1 VFVALLVGFA
11 PLVVFCLFAHL
22 SLHLALWLAFATAFS
37 FAIRA
42 FLDTG
47 RLRLFDTANTV
58 LFGLLALYVAFIQP
72 GLELSWVGL
81 ILEIGLLVMAL
92 GSVATRRPFTTEYAV
107 ALILPEHW
115 RAPRFLR
122 ANYWLSWVW
131 VATFAAMAFAD
142 SMNLFLH
149 TVAPNLATGTGLVAL
164 AGALIYTWQR
174 GIRIGGRFGRSP

>member
-1 VFVALLVGFA
+1 VALLIGFA
-11 PLVVFCLFAHL
+11 PLVVYCLFARL

-47 RLRLFDTANTV
+47 RLRLFDAANTL

-72 GLELSWVGL
+72 GLGQSWVGL
-81 ILEIGLLVMAL
+81 ILEIGLLAMAL
-92 GSVATRRPFTTEYAV
+92 WSVATRRPFTAEYAV

-122 ANYWLSWVW
+122 ANYWLSGIWA
-131 VATFAAMAFAD
+131 ATFAVMAFAD
-142 SMNLFLH
+142 SVNLFMH
-149 TVAPNLATGTGLVAL
+149 TVTPNLATGLGLVAL
-164 AGALIYTWQR
+164 AGSLIYTWRR
-174 GIRIGGRFGRSP
+174 GIRIGGRFGQTPP